1 MEHTATMGT
10 GLRVERVLGRAGA
23 GDPCVLLFGGVHGNE
38 PAGVVALQR
47 LFQELGDRKLTGTVV
62 ALAGNLNALAR
73 GVRAVDQDLNRVW
86 TEDRVRRDRDEGPL
100 HAELAAEAEDF
111 HALNRHIHELLG
123 RHRDLYA
130 IDLHTTSAPT
140 AAFVTLN
147 DTLANRAF
155 VRGLKVPVVLGIEEH
170 LRGPLLSWLMERGHV
185 ALAFESGQHADTA
198 SVERHLAFAWLALE
212 EAGVVALSREERRKH
227 QATLDPGSE
236 LRGRVFD
243 IRLRLPLRG
252 SDRFVMR
259 PGYRNFDPVRKG
271 EELATLNERP
281 VRSQYGGRIFMP
293 LYQAMGGEGYFLVRP
308 VHGFWLALSAVLRRT
323 PVHGLL
329 PLLPGVERLPDDA
342 RRLRVDPAVA
352 RAPIRLFH
360 LLGYRLEGHE
370 GTRLVF
376 IRRERDPRRGW

>member
-1 MEHTATMGT
+1 MEGTATRGT

-38 PAGVVALQR
+38 PAGVLALQQ
-47 LFQELGDRKLTGTVV
+47 LFRELGDRKLAGTVV

-73 GVRAVDQDLNRVW
+73 GVRAVDRDLNRVW

-111 HALNRHIHELLG
+111 HALNGHIHELLG
-123 RHRDLYA
+123 RHRDVYA

-140 AAFVTLN
+140 APFVTLN

-155 VRGLKVPVVLGIEEH
+155 VRGLQVPVVLGIEEH

-185 ALAFESGQHADTA
+185 ALAFESGQHGDPV
-198 SVERHLAFAWLALE
+198 SVDRHHAFAWLALE
-212 EAGVVALSREERRKH
+212 QAGVLELSRAERRRH
-227 QATLDPGSE
+227 QATLEPGPG
-236 LRGRVFD
+236 LRDRVFD
-243 IRLRLPLRG
+243 IRMRLPLLG

-259 PGYRNFDPVRKG
+259 PGYRNFDRVRQG

-281 VRSQYGGRIFMP
+281 VKAQHSGRIFMP

-323 PVHGLL
+323 PVHALL
-329 PLLPGVERLPDDA
+329 PWLPGVERLPDDA

-360 LLGYRLEGHE
+360 LLGYRLEGRDGE
-370 GTRLVF
+370 QLVF